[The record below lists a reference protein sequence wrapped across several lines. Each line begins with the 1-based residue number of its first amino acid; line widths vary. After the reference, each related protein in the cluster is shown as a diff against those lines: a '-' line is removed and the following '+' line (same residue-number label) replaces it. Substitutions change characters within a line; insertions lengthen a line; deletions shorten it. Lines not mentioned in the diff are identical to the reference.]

1 MKKISTLIM
10 GISILV
16 FLFGCNSNVGDSLD
30 NSRKSQTEELTE
42 SGGKSTANKA
52 GNKAEDEIIT
62 VIELIGDF
70 GEKLQLVSL
79 LSDDVASAI
88 QKNYSAYVAPQLLS
102 KWQADPQNAP
112 GRLVS
117 SPWPDHIEIKSID
130 KHSNER
136 YKIEGYIVEPTS
148 AQTANNGTAAKR
160 AVTLNV
166 KYGDDRWLIDNV
178 TLGDYITDAAITY
191 KNEQYGF
198 YFMLPKSW
206 QGYTLITEA
215 WNGTDLASGK
225 QTESGP
231 MISIRHPAWTSKDP
245 RQDIPIMIFTVPQ
258 WQAVQN
264 EMLSVGAAPM
274 PPSELGRNA
283 AYVFALPARYNFAF
297 SEGYEE
303 VEDIIEG
310 QPLKPVEKG
319 SQ

>member
-1 MKKISTLIM
+1 MKKSATLIM

-16 FLFGCNSNVGDSLD
+16 FLFGCNSNVGDSLN
-30 NSRKSQTEELTE
+30 NSRQPQAEMPTE
-42 SGGKSTANKA
+42 SAANET

-62 VIELIGDF
+62 VIELIGNF

-88 QKNYSAYVAPQLLS
+88 QKNYSEYVAPQLLS

-130 KHSNER
+130 KHSSER
-136 YKIEGYIVEPTS
+136 YKIEGYIVELTS
-148 AQTANNGTAAKR
+148 AQTVNNGTAAKR

-166 KYGDDRWLIDNV
+166 KYGDGRWLIDDV

-198 YFMLPKSW
+198 YFTLPKSW
-206 QGYTLITEA
+206 QGYTLITGA

-231 MISIRHPAWTSKDP
+231 MISIRHPAWIPKSP
-245 RQDIPIMIFTVPQ
+245 RQDIPIMIFTLPQ
-258 WQAVQN
+258 WQAIQN
-264 EMLSVGAAPM
+264 DKLGVGAAPT

-310 QPLKPVEKG
+310 QPLKSTEITG
-319 SQ
+319 Q